1 MTQMLGEVG
10 DGGGGGADSKH
21 WPKKKKKIN
30 VGAIPVMPVF
40 YKSTERSERGERR
53 VNR

>member
-1 MTQMLGEVG
+1 MVG
-10 DGGGGGADSKH
+10 VGAPIASIGRR
-21 WPKKKKKIN
+21 KKKKKIN

>member
-1 MTQMLGEVG
+1 MVG
-10 DGGGGGADSKH
+10 VGVGA
-21 WPKKKKKIN
+21 PIARIGRKKKKKIN